1 MDMSNYSNS
10 GTVMHLTLHECTV
23 INHGTI
29 MHLDGNNNQID
40 NKGSIMHNDGGRVI
54 IMGSGTSQQHQP
66 IKEKIVYRDRVVYK
80 NKPVRDNNDVRRI
93 NELEQQVMKLKTSLK
108 ASKDTAI
115 IENLENRIESYESD
129 MRKLQE
135 QNALLTEELESTE
148 RTKLLSQI
156 EDLKE
161 KLKRSEN
168 RERTSRRQQYQRG
181 YQKGVVDGSN
191 KKKEVFDWGLRP
203 TKEQAE
209 ALMKQLRIWLDCED

>member
-10 GTVMHLTLHECTV
+10 GTVMHLTLHGCTV
-23 INHGTI
+23 INHGMI

-54 IMGSGTSQQHQP
+54 IMGSGTSQQHQS

-135 QNALLTEELESTE
+135 QNTLLTEELERTE

-181 YQKGVVDGSN
+181 YQKGVLDGSN

>member
-10 GTVMHLTLHECTV
+10 GTVMRLTLHECTV

-54 IMGSGTSQQHQP
+54 IMGCGTSQQHQP
-66 IKEKIVYRDRVVYK
+66 IKEKVVYRDRVVYR
-80 NKPVRDNNDVRRI
+80 NKPVRDDDDIRRI
-93 NELEQQVMKLKTSLK
+93 NELEQQVKKLKTSLK
-108 ASKDTAI
+108 ASKDTSI
-115 IENLENRIESYESD
+115 IENLENRIEAYESD
-129 MRKLQE
+129 MRNLQE
-135 QNALLTEELESTE
+135 QNALLLEELESTE

-168 RERTSRRQQYQRG
+168 RERTSRRLNRLRNNNLLKYLCI
-181 YQKGVVDGSN
+181 YYNITSNTFIFVDEN
-191 KKKEVFDWGLRP
+191 IIILKYERFRF
-203 TKEQAE
+203 
-209 ALMKQLRIWLDCED
+209 I